1 MVSIKIGSKHTP
13 WRMTDIQF
21 ILWIC
26 SCRTAYVQSHSF
38 HHKCNSKR
46 LKILSLSIRGVLSY
60 NRTQCSCQIH
70 NKEKKSCEKFSLH
83 GYGNNFQ
90 KERIIYRVNYCPYKK
105 FVWQRSKYCLVYAKE
120 TSGQI
125 HKKEISNSCCC
136 FEDST
141 LTLGRTGNR
150 SETEILRIY
159 LW

>member
-1 MVSIKIGSKHTP
+1 MKNDRYSIHLVN
-13 WRMTDIQF
+13 MLMQN
-21 ILWIC
+21 
-26 SCRTAYVQSHSF
+26 HSF

-46 LKILSLSIRGVLSY
+46 LKILSLSIRRVLSY

-150 SETEILRIY
+150 SEREILRIY